1 MAAQAGRPRHEARL
15 RSAAGEHAGSWL
27 AVFPLTRWTTARGRD
42 YQLALC
48 LRLGAVLP
56 ELAPV
61 RGVRVRCGGCTE
73 ELDEFGFHP
82 VGYSAVALREQ
93 KNRHLLAA
101 SRVCR

>member
-15 RSAAGEHAGSWL
+15 RSAAGQHAGSWL

-61 RGVRVRCGGCTE
+61 RGVRVRCVKTRPHC
-73 ELDEFGFHP
+73 
-82 VGYSAVALREQ
+82 
-93 KNRHLLAA
+93 
-101 SRVCR
+101 